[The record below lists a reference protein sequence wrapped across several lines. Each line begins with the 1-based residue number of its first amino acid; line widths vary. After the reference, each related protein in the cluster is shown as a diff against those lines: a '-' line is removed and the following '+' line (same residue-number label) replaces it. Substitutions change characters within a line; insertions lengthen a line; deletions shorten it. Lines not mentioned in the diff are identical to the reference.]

1 MFMKMVRVLVFGL
14 IVMST
19 ALQAQESSESDQTTS
34 AGVLDLAAL
43 DDMTG
48 LLEKLRDRRVVLV
61 GETHDRY
68 DHHLAQLEVIKGMYA
83 QNPDMAI
90 GLEFFQQPFQAV
102 LDRFIAGEIDEQG
115 LVRESEYFERW
126 RYDYRLYR
134 PIFQFAREKGIPLI
148 ALNLEAE
155 LTGKVSKG
163 GIESLG
169 EVDRSRI
176 PQQIDRSD
184 DAYKAR
190 LNEIFQHHAHPE
202 KRNFD
207 HFYEVQLLWDE
218 GMAECAAR
226 WLNAHPGSRMVVLAG
241 AGHIIYGSGIPNRLK
256 RRIDGDLALVLPLGE
271 AGVDPTMGD
280 YMLVTRKQTL
290 PRSGLLGVYLDTEE
304 SPVRISGFSDGSGA
318 EAAGVQEDDRLLSV
332 AGQPVASYA
341 DIRFVLME
349 HSPGE
354 RVQVEI
360 QRDNFFTGT
369 MTHSLEVELH

>member
-68 DHHLAQLEVIKGMYA
+68 DHHLAQLAVIKGMYA

-155 LTGKVSKG
+155 LTGKVSKD
-163 GIESLG
+163 GIEGLS

-190 LNEIFQHHAHPE
+190 LNEIFQHHPHPE

-290 PRSGLLGVYLDTEE
+290 PRSGLLGVYLDTEK